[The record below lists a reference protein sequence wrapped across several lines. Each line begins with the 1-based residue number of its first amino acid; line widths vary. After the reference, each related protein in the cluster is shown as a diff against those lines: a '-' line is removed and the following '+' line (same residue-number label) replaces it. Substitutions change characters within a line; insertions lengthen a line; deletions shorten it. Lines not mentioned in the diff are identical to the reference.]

1 MKLLNCYIQNF
12 GKLQDFK
19 YEFHSGINTIKQ
31 DNGFGKTTFASFIKA
46 MFYGLD
52 TQANARIEKSDRKR
66 YIPWQGGIY
75 GGNIEFEINEKRY
88 RIERT
93 FGKKALEDTFKLYNL
108 ETNLESKDYTE
119 NIGEEIF
126 KINKSAYERST
137 YIPQGQ
143 IQIEMEDSISAKLS
157 NVLESDNDINTSE
170 EALKKISESKKIY
183 KKDRG
188 QGGLIDEKKSKL
200 FELQR
205 KFENSKSDAEILENR
220 REQLE
225 SIINQIKELENVRE
239 KEQKLLS
246 KKIEQDRTKAK
257 KQVYDNITNSFN
269 QTMEEYNKL
278 DNFFEKGIPTEIFIK
293 NLENLNHEVE
303 KTKIEMEG
311 YKTSE
316 TDKEELEYL
325 QNKFKKGNISTEEID
340 QKIVEYSQI
349 QEIETKIQEEKN
361 LKEEKEKELNT
372 LKITKKKNITI
383 LVISIIL
390 AVAGSIITI
399 LNIQKIAGIISI
411 SCGVV
416 LFIYCLA
423 CKNKRKKLT
432 SLNKEIEII
441 KENLQQLSNNK
452 NTLDSQIDEFI
463 NLYSA
468 NKNSNL
474 IIDLTNIKTEYSKYR
489 ELQNAKISNEMSLQ
503 KSALKKENLK
513 REIEANLSNYF
524 DSFNRNYTELIQDLK
539 MNINQFEA
547 VKEQLQNVKNEKEK
561 YKKENDV
568 NLFENIEEINNSE
581 DEIKQKIAN
590 YNKEIDKKV
599 DEKNQIK
606 NQIEVLENKIDDNE
620 YIESDISSLKEE
632 IETLEEKYKI
642 LKITEELLKQSKETF
657 SSSYLKNMVIGF
669 NRYLSI
675 INSKDIKTAVDTN
688 LNVKIEVNGSQK
700 EIKMFSAGYKDLIY
714 ICMRF
719 SLVDA
724 LFNQETPF
732 VVLDDPFVNLDE
744 SKTSK
749 ALEIMNEFAKKYQ
762 VIYFSCNSSRI
773 NKDRD

>member
-12 GKLQDFK
+12 GKLQNFK

-52 TQANARIEKSDRKR
+52 TQANARLEKSDRKR

-93 FGKKALEDTFKLYNL
+93 FGKKATEDTFKLYNL

-170 EALKKISESKKIY
+170 EALKKISESKKLY

-205 KFENSKSDAEILENR
+205 KFENSKSDSEILENR
-220 REQLE
+220 RKQLE
-225 SIINQIKELENVRE
+225 SKINQIKELENIRE

-246 KKIEQDRTKAK
+246 QKIEQDRTKAK

-278 DNFFEKGIPTEIFIK
+278 DNYFEKGIPTEDFIK
-293 NLENLNHEVE
+293 NLESQNHEIE

-311 YKTSE
+311 YRISE

-340 QKIVEYSQI
+340 QKILEYSQI

-361 LKEEKEKELNT
+361 LQEEKEKELNT
-372 LKITKKKNITI
+372 LKTTKKKNIII

-390 AVAGSIITI
+390 AVAGAIITI
-399 LNIQKIAGIISI
+399 LNIQKIAGIISFI
-411 SCGVV
+411 CGIV
-416 LFIYCLA
+416 LFIYCLV

-432 SLNKEIEII
+432 SLNKEIEKI

-452 NTLDSQIDEFI
+452 NTLNSQIDEFI
-463 NLYSA
+463 KLYSV
-468 NKNSNL
+468 NKNANP

-513 REIEANLSNYF
+513 REIEADLSNYY
-524 DSFNRNYTELIQDLK
+524 DSFNKSYTELIQDLK

-547 VKEQLQNVKNEKEK
+547 VKEQLQNVKIEKEK
-561 YKKENDV
+561 YEKENDV

-773 NKDRD
+773 NKDKD

>member
-12 GKLQDFK
+12 GKLQNFK

-52 TQANARIEKSDRKR
+52 TQANARLEKSDRKR

-93 FGKKALEDTFKLYNL
+93 FGKKATEDTFKLYNL

-170 EALKKISESKKIY
+170 EALKKISESKKLY

-205 KFENSKSDAEILENR
+205 KFENSKSDSEILENR
-220 REQLE
+220 RKQLE
-225 SIINQIKELENVRE
+225 SKINQIKELENIRE

-246 KKIEQDRTKAK
+246 QKIEQDRTKAK

-278 DNFFEKGIPTEIFIK
+278 DNYFEKGIPTEDFIK
-293 NLENLNHEVE
+293 NLESQNHEIE

-311 YKTSE
+311 YRISE

-361 LKEEKEKELNT
+361 LQEEKEKELNT
-372 LKITKKKNITI
+372 LKTTKKKNIII

-390 AVAGSIITI
+390 AVAGAIITI
-399 LNIQKIAGIISI
+399 LNIQKIAGIISFI
-411 SCGVV
+411 CGIV
-416 LFIYCLA
+416 LFIYCLV

-432 SLNKEIEII
+432 SLNKEIEKI

-452 NTLDSQIDEFI
+452 NTLNSQIDEFI
-463 NLYSA
+463 KLYSV
-468 NKNSNL
+468 NKNANP

-513 REIEANLSNYF
+513 REIEANLSNYY
-524 DSFNRNYTELIQDLK
+524 DSFNKSYTELIQDLK

-561 YKKENDV
+561 YEKENDV

-773 NKDRD
+773 NKDKD

>member
-12 GKLQDFK
+12 GKLQNFK

-52 TQANARIEKSDRKR
+52 TQANARLEKSDRKR

-93 FGKKALEDTFKLYNL
+93 FGKKATEDTFKLYNL

-170 EALKKISESKKIY
+170 EALKKISESKKLY

-205 KFENSKSDAEILENR
+205 KFENSKSDSEILENR
-220 REQLE
+220 RKQLE
-225 SIINQIKELENVRE
+225 SKINQIKELENIRE

-246 KKIEQDRTKAK
+246 QKIEQDRTKAK

-278 DNFFEKGIPTEIFIK
+278 DNYFEKGIPTEDFIK
-293 NLENLNHEVE
+293 NLESQNHEIE

-311 YKTSE
+311 YRISE

-361 LKEEKEKELNT
+361 LQEEKEKELNT
-372 LKITKKKNITI
+372 LKTTKKKNIII

-390 AVAGSIITI
+390 AVAGAIITI
-399 LNIQKIAGIISI
+399 LNIQKIAGIISFI
-411 SCGVV
+411 CGIV
-416 LFIYCLA
+416 LFIYCLV

-432 SLNKEIEII
+432 SLNKEIEKI

-452 NTLDSQIDEFI
+452 NTLNSQIDEFI
-463 NLYSA
+463 KLYSV
-468 NKNSNL
+468 NKNANP

-513 REIEANLSNYF
+513 REIEANLSNYY
-524 DSFNRNYTELIQDLK
+524 DSFNKSYTELIQDLK

-547 VKEQLQNVKNEKEK
+547 VKEQLQNVKIEKEK
-561 YKKENDV
+561 YEKENDV

-773 NKDRD
+773 NKDKD

>member
-12 GKLQDFK
+12 GKLQNFK

-93 FGKKALEDTFKLYNL
+93 FGKKATEDTFKLYNL

-170 EALKKISESKKIY
+170 DALKKISESKKLY

-205 KFENSKSDAEILENR
+205 KFENSKSDSEILENR
-220 REQLE
+220 RKQLE
-225 SIINQIKELENVRE
+225 SKINQIKELENIRE

-246 KKIEQDRTKAK
+246 QKIEQDRTKAK

-269 QTMEEYNKL
+269 LTMEEYNKL
-278 DNFFEKGIPTEIFIK
+278 DNFFEKGIPTEDFIK
-293 NLENLNHEVE
+293 NLESQNQEFE

-311 YKTSE
+311 YRISE

-383 LVISIIL
+383 LVISLIL
-390 AVAGSIITI
+390 AIAGAIITI
-399 LNIQKIAGIISI
+399 LNIQKIAGIISFI
-411 SCGVV
+411 CGIV
-416 LFIYCLA
+416 LFIYCLV

-432 SLNKEIEII
+432 SLNKEIEKI

-452 NTLDSQIDEFI
+452 NTLNSQIDEFI
-463 NLYSA
+463 NLYSV
-468 NKNSNL
+468 NKNANH

-513 REIEANLSNYF
+513 REIEADLSNYY
-524 DSFNRNYTELIQDLK
+524 DSFNKSYTELIQDLK

-547 VKEQLQNVKNEKEK
+547 VKEQLQNVKIEKEK
-561 YKKENDV
+561 YEKENDV

-700 EIKMFSAGYKDLIY
+700 EIKMFSTGYKDLIY

-762 VIYFSCNSSRI
+762 VIYFSCNLSRI
-773 NKDRD
+773 NKDKD

>member
-12 GKLQDFK
+12 GKLQNFK

-93 FGKKALEDTFKLYNL
+93 FGKKATEDTFKLYNL

-170 EALKKISESKKIY
+170 EALKKISESKKLY

-205 KFENSKSDAEILENR
+205 KFENSKSDSEILENR
-220 REQLE
+220 RKQLE
-225 SIINQIKELENVRE
+225 SKINQIKELENIRE

-246 KKIEQDRTKAK
+246 QKIEQDRTKAK

-278 DNFFEKGIPTEIFIK
+278 DNFFEKGIPTEDFIK
-293 NLENLNHEVE
+293 NLESQNHEIE

-311 YKTSE
+311 YRISE

-361 LKEEKEKELNT
+361 LQEEKEKELNT
-372 LKITKKKNITI
+372 LKTTKKKNIII

-390 AVAGSIITI
+390 AVAGAIITI
-399 LNIQKIAGIISI
+399 LNIQKIAGIISFI
-411 SCGVV
+411 CGIV
-416 LFIYCLA
+416 LFIYCLV

-432 SLNKEIEII
+432 LLNKEIEKI

-452 NTLDSQIDEFI
+452 NTLNSQIDEFI
-463 NLYSA
+463 KLYSV
-468 NKNSNL
+468 NKNANP

-539 MNINQFEA
+539 MSINQFKA

-561 YKKENDV
+561 YEKENDV

-773 NKDRD
+773 NKEKD

>member
-1 MKLLNCYIQNF
+1 MKLINCYIQNF
-12 GKLQDFK
+12 GKLQDFN
-19 YEFHSGINTIKQ
+19 YEFHDGINTIKQ

-93 FGKKALEDTFKLYNL
+93 FGKKATEDTFKLYNL

-170 EALKKISESKKIY
+170 EALKKISESKKLY

-205 KFENSKSDAEILENR
+205 KFENSKSDSEILENR
-220 REQLE
+220 RKQLE
-225 SIINQIKELENVRE
+225 SKINQIKELENIRE

-246 KKIEQDRTKAK
+246 QKIEQDRTKAK

-269 QTMEEYNKL
+269 QTMDEYNKL
-278 DNFFEKGIPTEIFIK
+278 DNFFEKGIPTEDFIK
-293 NLENLNHEVE
+293 NLESQNHEIE

-311 YKTSE
+311 YRISE

-361 LKEEKEKELNT
+361 LKKEKEKEHNT
-372 LKITKKKNITI
+372 LKTTKKKNIII

-399 LNIQKIAGIISI
+399 LNIQKTVGIISFI
-411 SCGVV
+411 CGIV
-416 LFIYCLA
+416 LFIYCLV

-432 SLNKEIEII
+432 SLNKEIEKI

-452 NTLDSQIDEFI
+452 NTLNSQIDEFI
-463 NLYSA
+463 KLYSV
-468 NKNSNL
+468 NKNANP

-524 DSFNRNYTELIQDLK
+524 DSFNKSYTELIQDLK

-547 VKEQLQNVKNEKEK
+547 VKEQLQNVKIEKEK
-561 YKKENDV
+561 YEKENDV
-568 NLFENIEEINNSE
+568 NLFGNIEEINNSE
-581 DEIKQKIAN
+581 DEIKQKIVN

-606 NQIEVLENKIDDNE
+606 NQIETLENKIDDNE

-632 IETLEEKYKI
+632 IETLEDKYKI
-642 LKITEELLKQSKETF
+642 LKRTEELLKQSKETF
-657 SSSYLKNMVIGF
+657 SSSYLKNMLIGF

-700 EIKMFSAGYKDLIY
+700 EIKMFSTGYKDLIY

-773 NKDRD
+773 NKDKD

>member
-1 MKLLNCYIQNF
+1 M
-12 GKLQDFK
+12 D
-19 YEFHSGINTIKQ
+19 
-31 DNGFGKTTFASFIKA
+31 
-46 MFYGLD
+46 
-52 TQANARIEKSDRKR
+52 
-66 YIPWQGGIY
+66 
-75 GGNIEFEINEKRY
+75 
-88 RIERT
+88 
-93 FGKKALEDTFKLYNL
+93 
-108 ETNLESKDYTE
+108 
-119 NIGEEIF
+119 
-126 KINKSAYERST
+126 
-137 YIPQGQ
+137 
-143 IQIEMEDSISAKLS
+143 
-157 NVLESDNDINTSE
+157 
-170 EALKKISESKKIY
+170 
-183 KKDRG
+183 
-188 QGGLIDEKKSKL
+188 
-200 FELQR
+200 
-205 KFENSKSDAEILENR
+205 
-220 REQLE
+220 
-225 SIINQIKELENVRE
+225 
-239 KEQKLLS
+239 
-246 KKIEQDRTKAK
+246 
-257 KQVYDNITNSFN
+257 
-269 QTMEEYNKL
+269 EYNKL
-278 DNFFEKGIPTEIFIK
+278 DNFFEKGIPTEDFIK
-293 NLENLNHEVE
+293 NLESQNHEIE

-311 YKTSE
+311 YRISE

-361 LKEEKEKELNT
+361 LQEEKEKELNT
-372 LKITKKKNITI
+372 LKTTKKKNIII

-390 AVAGSIITI
+390 AVAGAIITI
-399 LNIQKIAGIISI
+399 LNIQKIVGIISM

-432 SLNKEIEII
+432 LLNKEIEKI

-452 NTLDSQIDEFI
+452 NTLNSQIDEFI
-463 NLYSA
+463 KWYSV
-468 NKNSNL
+468 NKNANP

-513 REIEANLSNYF
+513 REIEANLSNYY
-524 DSFNRNYTELIQDLK
+524 DSFNKSYTELIQDLK

-561 YKKENDV
+561 YEKENDV

-773 NKDRD
+773 NKDKD

>member
-12 GKLQDFK
+12 GKLQNFK

-52 TQANARIEKSDRKR
+52 TQANARLEKSDRKR

-93 FGKKALEDTFKLYNL
+93 FGKKATEDTFKLYNL

-170 EALKKISESKKIY
+170 EALKKISESKKLY

-205 KFENSKSDAEILENR
+205 KFENSKSDSEILENR
-220 REQLE
+220 RKQLE
-225 SIINQIKELENVRE
+225 SKINQIKELENIRE

-246 KKIEQDRTKAK
+246 QKIEQDRTKAK

-278 DNFFEKGIPTEIFIK
+278 DNYFEKGIPTEDFIK
-293 NLENLNHEVE
+293 NLESQNHEIE

-311 YKTSE
+311 YRISE

-361 LKEEKEKELNT
+361 LQEEKEKELNT
-372 LKITKKKNITI
+372 LKTTKKKNIII

-390 AVAGSIITI
+390 AVAGTIITI
-399 LNIQKIAGIISI
+399 LNIQKIAGIISFI
-411 SCGVV
+411 CGIV
-416 LFIYCLA
+416 LFIYCLV

-432 SLNKEIEII
+432 SLNKEIEKI

-452 NTLDSQIDEFI
+452 NTLNSQIDEFI
-463 NLYSA
+463 KLYSV
-468 NKNSNL
+468 NKNANP

-513 REIEANLSNYF
+513 REIEANLSNYY
-524 DSFNRNYTELIQDLK
+524 DSFNKSYTELIQDLK

-547 VKEQLQNVKNEKEK
+547 VKEQLQNVKIEKEK
-561 YKKENDV
+561 YEKENDV

-719 SLVDA
+719 SLVDT

-773 NKDRD
+773 NKDKD